1 MPRTVVIALS
11 VRSDPALENFALP
24 EVVAK
29 QLTVPGRIV
38 VVNRRWRWKET
49 EVLTLGYLRH
59 QSLPEIGRLLD

>member
-1 MPRTVVIALS
+1 VVIALS

-38 VVNRRWRWKET
+38 VVVNRRWRWKET

-59 QSLPEIGRLLD
+59 RSLPELGRLLD